1 MFRDGRGEVSPCS
14 VPRWADKNGAL
25 AQLGEHLLCKQGV
38 IGSIPIGSTSLMTM
52 HAAPPV
58 EGFGANGS
66 STTISRDEE
75 RNSGARLVRAPVPA
89 GFARIFD
96 IVNGFLID
104 AATWRRRSSQ
114 RIGEERVA
122 QSG

>member
-1 MFRDGRGEVSPCS
+1 MKPPTPVAGVFHRLVSPEM
-14 VPRWADKNGAL
+14 KN
-25 AQLGEHLLCKQGV
+25 E
-38 IGSIPIGSTSLMTM
+38 IP
-52 HAAPPV
+52 V
-58 EGFGANGS
+58 
-66 STTISRDEE
+66 TTR
-75 RNSGARLVRAPVPA
+75 RAPVPA

-104 AATWRRRSSQ
+104 AATWRRRSPQ